1 MRCAGPPLERAERR
15 GAGATLRA
23 VPSLPSTPSEA
34 HASAHELAGAS
45 GPPPAPPLV
54 RRLALAALV
63 ANIGI
68 VFTGG
73 LVRVTASGLGC
84 PEWPTCD
91 GTRVVPGGV
100 DTGWHQYVEFGNR
113 LLTFVVL
120 AASVGAWWAVR
131 RYAPERR
138 DLRLPALLLPLG
150 VLLQAVV
157 GGITVRL
164 DLHPLLVATHFLLSM
179 VLVAFATMLWFRAR
193 DPAGAVHVTATHRRL
208 AVALLVLGATV
219 LVLGT
224 LVTAAGPHAGDP
236 GTPRLGLD
244 IRTIARLHA
253 GAVWATVATTVWLW
267 LSARRAGADRLAG
280 ATALLL
286 LVEVAQGAL
295 GYTQYA
301 LGIPAALVAAH
312 ILLATLFWA
321 ACWWAALHALWRRDV
336 RGSSPAAG
344 AGAPSRGG

>member
-1 MRCAGPPLERAERR
+1 M
-15 GAGATLRA
+15 
-23 VPSLPSTPSEA
+23 PSLPSIPPEA
-34 HASAHELAGAS
+34 HASVRDLTDAS

-138 DLRLPALLLPLG
+138 DLRLPSLLLPLG

-157 GGITVRL
+157 GGVTVRM

-179 VLVAFATMLWFRAR
+179 VLVAFATMLWFRSR

-208 AVALLVLGATV
+208 AVALLVLGGAV

-244 IRTIARLHA
+244 IRTVARLHA
-253 GAVWATVATTVWLW
+253 GAVWATVGATVWLW
-267 LSARRAGADRLAG
+267 LAARRAGADRLAAAAG
-280 ATALLL
+280 LLL
-286 LVEVAQGAL
+286 LAEVAQGAL

-301 LGIPAALVAAH
+301 LGIPAGLVAAH
-312 ILLATLFWA
+312 ILLATLFWV
-321 ACWWAALHALWRRDV
+321 ACWWAALHALWRHDV
-336 RGSSPAAG
+336 GGAAAPAAG
-344 AGAPSRGG
+344 SDPSRGG